1 MLTVSGGE
9 RMFVKLVR
17 SQGHERKTNGRDRSD
32 HVNRKGR
39 KAASVIVRQGAGVVL
54 RGGMQPDACHV
65 GLQIP
70 RLLDCEGEREA
81 PEPFTDR
88 LWQQTETLDFDL
100 RA

>member
-1 MLTVSGGE
+1 
-9 RMFVKLVR
+9 
-17 SQGHERKTNGRDRSD
+17 
-32 HVNRKGR
+32 
-39 KAASVIVRQGAGVVL
+39 
-54 RGGMQPDACHV
+54 MQPDACHV